1 MPASVTKIRR
11 ISILKL
17 IRRFFVAVQFLTRL
31 RVRSTL
37 SISEAEL
44 GKAAAFFP
52 LVGVIIGGGAAV
64 VFMLLRFL
72 LPVPASVLCAIVF
85 AAFIT
90 NGFHEDGLA
99 DAFDGFGGGWTKDRV
114 LEIMRDSRIG
124 TYGTLALIFLVLGKL
139 TFLSSLPQGQIWRWL
154 IVAHAAARWTT
165 LPLCAW
171 LPYARAEGQGKL
183 VAKQVGNLEIAIAT
197 VTLFVTLLL
206 IPWRPALAVFLVTSF
221 VTLLSGLYFRARL
234 QGITGDCL
242 GATNQITEV
251 GLYMTAVILPRVDL
265 FR

>member
-1 MPASVTKIRR
+1 M
-11 ISILKL
+11 
-17 IRRFFVAVQFLTRL
+17 IRRFLIAVQFLTRL
-31 RVRSTL
+31 PVPRVL
-37 SISEAEL
+37 HNSEAEL

-52 LVGVIIGGGAAV
+52 LVGVIVGGGAAL
-64 VFMLLRFL
+64 VFTLLQRL

-124 TYGTLALIFLVLGKL
+124 TYGTLALIFVILGKFTL
-139 TFLSSLPQGQIWRWL
+139 LSSLPQGQTWRWL
-154 IVAHAAARWTT
+154 IVGHTAARWTI

-183 VAKQVGNLEIAIAT
+183 VAKHVGALEMVIAT
-197 VTLFVTLLL
+197 VTLLLTLVVL
-206 IPWRPALAVFLVTSF
+206 PWPAALAGLLVTGLM
-221 VTLLSGLYFRARL
+221 TLLSGLYYRARL
-234 QGITGDCL
+234 HGITGDCL
-242 GATNQITEV
+242 GATNQLTEV
-251 GLYMTAVILPRVDL
+251 ALYLTAVIMLRFAFL
-265 FR
+265 R